1 MESLERFV
9 YIVLLIIL
17 FCYYNANECRNS
29 DNQGQCNLRPCNR
42 LLKRDFKYYMFVF
55 LALIILLLTARL
67 GDDSQLLNYI
77 SFGSTLTSIILSILA
92 IFMTMLAESKSD
104 ATKTRLENLT
114 SIIEKSSES
123 IEKQVDDINN
133 IYKEM
138 AGRFPVYEKIL
149 TQQATLMEKMES
161 LEERTKNIEE
171 GIKKKNFEGDVNACY
186 AKKRIVRKKDGEK

>member
-1 MESLERFV
+1 
-9 YIVLLIIL
+9 
-17 FCYYNANECRNS
+17 
-29 DNQGQCNLRPCNR
+29 
-42 LLKRDFKYYMFVF
+42 MFVF
-55 LALIILLLTARL
+55 LALIILLLTVRL

-171 GIKKKNFEGDVNACY
+171 GIKKKNFEGDVNAWY
-186 AKKRIVRKKDGEK
+186 AKKKIVRKKDGEK